1 MKSRKITNWGKEMA
15 TAVKWIGRDTVKSR
29 IKKSKWNLKH
39 QMHCHTKAA
48 HLRPKWKMV
57 WRNGALKAH
66 CFIPFVFIQNF
77 FQQFFHLVVRN
88 EDDSFSFTNI
98 QTLSLYLLTRIF
110 DCSFH
115 DSNQLNWSKQNN
127 SIQTLTPSEPL
138 LLHITRQA
146 SKRIMDT
153 FIIASNHLVNICAR
167 CYSVQCRHKCQRNDK
182 HPMPLTNTSKTTL
195 NTIIGAIETAND
207 NDGPALS
214 FQTNQ
219 RNRRQ
224 IANKH

>member
-29 IKKSKWNLKH
+29 IKKNEMESQAPNALSHKICSSATKMKNGLAKWCLKSALLH
-39 QMHCHTKAA
+39 SICFHSEFLSTIFPFSCSQRGWFHKHT
-48 HLRPKWKMV
+48 
-57 WRNGALKAH
+57 
-66 CFIPFVFIQNF
+66 
-77 FQQFFHLVVRN
+77 
-88 EDDSFSFTNI
+88 D
-98 QTLSLYLLTRIF
+98 TLSLYLYLLTRIF

-167 CYSVQCRHKCQRNDK
+167 CYSVQCRQKCQRNDK
-182 HPMPLTNTSKTTL
+182 HPMSLTNTSKTTL
-195 NTIIGAIETAND
+195 TTIIGAIETND

-219 RNRRQ
+219 TE
-224 IANKH
+224 

>member
-1 MKSRKITNWGKEMA
+1 MNWSRY
-15 TAVKWIGRDTVKSR
+15 S
-29 IKKSKWNLKH
+29 KKSSEKTKWNLKH

-48 HLRPKWKMV
+48 LLRPKWKMV

-77 FQQFFHLVVRN
+77 FQRFFHLVVRN
-88 EDDSFSFTNI
+88 EDDVFLFVLFHKRTD
-98 QTLSLYLLTRIF
+98 TLCLYLPNRIF

-115 DSNQLNWSKQNN
+115 DSNELNWSKQNN
-127 SIQTLTPSEPL
+127 PIQTLTPSEPL

-195 NTIIGAIETAND
+195 NAIIGAIETTND

-214 FQTNQ
+214 FQTIQ
-219 RNRRQ
+219 QHRRQ

>member
-1 MKSRKITNWGKEMA
+1 MESQAPNALSHKSCSSTTKMKNGLA
-15 TAVKWIGRDTVKSR
+15 KWCLKS
-29 IKKSKWNLKH
+29 
-39 QMHCHTKAA
+39 
-48 HLRPKWKMV
+48 
-57 WRNGALKAH
+57 ALLH
-66 CFIPFVFIQNF
+66 SICFHSEFLPTIFPSSCSQQGWCFPFRS
-77 FQQFFHLVVRN
+77 L
-88 EDDSFSFTNI
+88 S
-98 QTLSLYLLTRIF
+98 QTHRHSLSLYLPNRIF

-115 DSNQLNWSKQNN
+115 DSNELNWSKQNN
-127 SIQTLTPSEPL
+127 PIQTLTPSEPL

-195 NTIIGAIETAND
+195 NAIIGAIETTND

-214 FQTNQ
+214 FQTIQ
-219 RNRRQ
+219 QHRRQ